1 MLCFPFRCME
11 MWLLKYFKGLCC
23 SFFAYQIGI
32 RIILKYSW
40 LLVKLE
46 RNDFLSLKAEQSS
59 ISSFNLFLY
68 FGINI
73 QIIDRNVYYLGKC
86 YVE

>member
-1 MLCFPFRCME
+1 MLCFPFQFME

-32 RIILKYSW
+32 KIIFKYSW

-46 RNDFLSLKAEQSS
+46 RNDFLGLKAE
-59 ISSFNLFLY
+59 
-68 FGINI
+68 
-73 QIIDRNVYYLGKC
+73 
-86 YVE
+86 